1 MSKDRLLLSTRNLH
15 KRRELEEIL
24 KDLEV
29 EVLTLDEV
37 GISTVIEE
45 DGATFA
51 ANAIKKA
58 GTIAILSD
66 CITLADDS
74 GLVVDALDGAP
85 GIYSARFAGE
95 NATDQDNNL
104 KLMKLL
110 QEVEIPLRTARFVCM
125 IAICTPQGKTFTVEG
140 RCEGRIGLTPRGQGG
155 FGYDPLFIPEGY
167 DQSFA
172 ELGEA
177 VKNRISH
184 RARAL
189 QEARKVLQEVFGR

>member
-15 KRRELEEIL
+15 KRREMEEIL
-24 KDLEV
+24 KDLDV

>member
-1 MSKDRLLLSTRNLH
+1 MSKNRLLLSTRNLH
-15 KRRELEEIL
+15 KRRELEDIL
-24 KDLEV
+24 KDLDV

-37 GISTVIEE
+37 GISTIIEE

-58 GTIAILSD
+58 ATIAMLSD

-104 KLMKLL
+104 KLMNLL
-110 QEVEIPLRTARFVCM
+110 QDIEIPSRTARFVCT
-125 IAICTPQGKTFTVEG
+125 IAICTPQGQTFTVEG
-140 RCEGRIGLTPRGQGG
+140 RCEGRIGLTPQGQGG
-155 FGYDPLFIPEGY
+155 FGYDPLFIPAGY

-184 RARAL
+184 RAKAL

>member
-1 MSKDRLLLSTRNLH
+1 MSKNRLLLSTRNLH
-15 KRRELEEIL
+15 KRRELEDIL
-24 KDLEV
+24 KDLDV

-37 GISTVIEE
+37 GISTIIEE

-58 GTIAILSD
+58 ATIAMLSD

-104 KLMKLL
+104 KLMNLL
-110 QEVEIPLRTARFVCM
+110 QDIEIPSRTARFVCM
-125 IAICTPQGKTFTVEG
+125 IAICTPQGQTFTVEG
-140 RCEGRIGLTPRGQGG
+140 RCEGRIGLTPQGQGG
-155 FGYDPLFIPEGY
+155 FGYDPLFIPAGY

-184 RARAL
+184 RAKAL
-189 QEARKVLQEVFGR
+189 QGASKVLQEVFGR

>member
-58 GTIAILSD
+58 GTIAMLSD

>member
-15 KRRELEEIL
+15 KRREMEEIL
-24 KDLEV
+24 KDLDV

-58 GTIAILSD
+58 GTIAMLSD